1 MNNVVQDRTP
11 STAGHATPAQFGAG
25 NEIRIRML
33 GLVEYATTLSSVQE
47 FTLQRSQ
54 ATCDELWLLQHPAVY
69 TLGIAARP
77 QHLPRLDNGIVVIK
91 SDRGG
96 QITYHGPGQ
105 AVVYLMLDLQRRGT
119 SVRPLVRLLEQAVT
133 DLLATYGVA
142 AHSMADAPG
151 VYVGQAKVAA
161 LGLRIRRGCCYHGVA
176 LNVDMDLTPFGAIDP
191 CGYAGLQVTQTRDLG
206 IDASADMLGNKLV
219 QHLRERLQTQ

>member
-1 MNNVVQDRTP
+1 MNNVVQHGLPETQ
-11 STAGHATPAQFGAG
+11 AHATPARLGAG
-25 NEIRIRML
+25 NEIRLRML
-33 GLVEYATTLSSVQE
+33 GLVDYATALRSMQE
-47 FTLQRSQ
+47 FTSQRSQ

-69 TLGIAARP
+69 TLGIVARP
-77 QHLPRLDNGIVVIK
+77 QHLPRLDNGITVIK

-119 SVRPLVRLLEQAVT
+119 SVRPLVGLMEQAVT

-206 IDASADMLGNKLV
+206 IDASADMLGSKLV
-219 QHLRERLQTQ
+219 HHLRERLQRQ